1 MQSKKTTSTSAA
13 TPTAVTAS
21 AAPAEKSRMKKSA
34 IILRLLAYLWEHK
47 IWLAVAALLTVAANV
62 IALWGPD
69 LAEDAI
75 DAIHGSGNV
84 DFDTVYQKGIAM
96 LLCYAISAVL
106 SFILSAVMI
115 HLSKKVVY
123 QMRKQVFEHLVDL
136 PVGYF
141 DRNQTG
147 DLISRLTYDID
158 TINAS
163 LSNDLIQICAGAI
176 TVVGAAIQMAKIK
189 PILMLVFAG
198 TVPCLILF
206 TVYRTKKV
214 KPLFRRRSAKLG
226 ELNGYT
232 EEMLSGQKTIR
243 AYGQEETMISRFDR
257 HNNEAVEAHY
267 NADYQGSVVGPSVN
281 FINNVSLALI
291 STFGALLCLGGGL
304 SLGQL
309 TAFNLYSRRFAGP
322 INETANIISE
332 IQSATSAAER
342 VFRLLDHPTE
352 EKVKPGD
359 LPLPSPRGEVKMEK
373 VNFGYTEERQIL
385 HDISLTVKK
394 GETVAIVGPTGGGKT
409 TLISL
414 LMRFYDPQSGEISI
428 DGQNAYTTRMED
440 VRRAYAMVLQDTW
453 LFGGTIAENLCYGN
467 PSVTRQQMEEAARA
481 ARIDD
486 YIRSLP
492 HGYETVLDENGVN
505 ISKGQKQLL
514 TIARAMLVDSPML
527 ILDEATSNVDSRT
540 EQKLQEAMDELM
552 KDKTCF
558 IVAHRL
564 STVQNASR
572 IIVVQNGTI
581 VEMGDHASLLA
592 ADGFYAALYNSQFE
606 GA

>member
-1 MQSKKTTSTSAA
+1 MQSKKTAPV
-13 TPTAVTAS
+13 TP
-21 AAPAEKSRMKKSA
+21 APVSEKAPRMKKSA
-34 IILRLLAYLWEHK
+34 VILRLLSYLWEHK
-47 IWLAVAALLTVAANV
+47 IWLAIAALLTIAANV

-75 DAIHGSGNV
+75 DAIKGPGDV

-96 LLCYAISAVL
+96 LLCYAISAAL
-106 SFILSAVMI
+106 SFVLSAVMI

-123 QMRKQVFEHLVDL
+123 QMRRQVFEHLVDL

-163 LSNDLIQICAGAI
+163 LSNDLIQICAGVI
-176 TVVGAAIQMAKIK
+176 TVVGAAIQMARIK

-198 TVPCLILF
+198 TVPCLIFF

-243 AYGQEETMISRFDR
+243 AYGKEEVMISRFDR
-257 HNNEAVEAHY
+257 HNDEAVQAHY
-267 NADYQGSVVGPSVN
+267 DADYQGSVVGPSVN

-291 STFGALLCLGGGL
+291 STFGALLCLGGKM
-304 SLGQL
+304 SLGGL

-342 VFRLLDHPTE
+342 VFRLLDEPAE
-352 EKVKPGD
+352 EKVKEGD
-359 LPLPSPRGEVKMEK
+359 LHLPSPCGEVELEN
-373 VNFGYTEERQIL
+373 VNFGYNAERQIL
-385 HDISLTVKK
+385 YDVSLTVKR
-394 GETVAIVGPTGGGKT
+394 GETIAIVGPTGGGKT

-414 LMRFYDPQSGEISI
+414 LMRFYDPQSGEIRI

-440 VRRAYAMVLQDTW
+440 VRRSYAMVLQDTW

-467 PSVTRQQMEEAARA
+467 PDVTRKQMETAARA

-492 HGYETVLDENGVN
+492 QGYETVLDENGVN

-564 STVQNASR
+564 STVQNANR
-572 IIVVQNGTI
+572 IIVVRDGRI
-581 VEMGDHASLLA
+581 VETGDHASLLA
-592 ADGFYAALYNSQFE
+592 AGGFYATLYNSQFE
-606 GA
+606 GVEE

>member
-1 MQSKKTTSTSAA
+1 MQSQMIKSTEK
-13 TPTAVTAS
+13 
-21 AAPAEKSRMKKSA
+21 APRMKKRVV
-34 IILRLLAYLWEHK
+34 ILRLLGYLLHHPF
-47 IWLAVAALLTVAANV
+47 WLALAAVLTIVSNV
-62 IALWGPD
+62 ISLWGPQM
-69 LAEDAI
+69 AEEAI
-75 DAIHGSGNV
+75 DAIKGPGNV
-84 DFDTVYQKGIAM
+84 DFDIVFEKGIAM
-96 LLCYAISAVL
+96 LLCYAVSASLAFVL
-106 SFILSAVMI
+106 MAVMI
-115 HLSKKVVY
+115 HLSRKVVY
-123 QMRKQVFEHLVDL
+123 EMRKQVFEHLVDL

-163 LSNDLIQICAGAI
+163 LSNDLIQICAGVI
-176 TVVGAAIQMAKIK
+176 IVVGAAIQMARKA
-189 PILMLVFAG
+189 PILMLVFAV
-198 TVPCLILF
+198 TVPCLIFF

-243 AYGQEETMISRFDR
+243 AYGKEEVMISRFDR
-257 HNNEAVEAHY
+257 HNEEAVQAHY
-267 NADYQGSVVGPSVN
+267 DADYQGSIVGPSVN
-281 FINNVSLALI
+281 FINNISLSLI
-291 STFGALLCLGGGL
+291 YMFGALLYLSGNLTLGA
-304 SLGQL
+304 L

-342 VFRLLDHPTE
+342 VFRLIDQPTE
-352 EKVKPGD
+352 AKVKDGD
-359 LPLPSPRGEVKMEK
+359 RPLPAPLGDVDLEK
-373 VNFGYTEERQIL
+373 INFGYTKERQIL
-385 HDISLTVKK
+385 HDVNLTVKK
-394 GETVAIVGPTGGGKT
+394 GETIAIVGPTGGGKT

-414 LMRFYDPQSGEISI
+414 LMRFYDPTTGEIKI
-428 DGQNAYTTRMED
+428 DGQNTYTSHMED
-440 VRRAYAMVLQDTW
+440 VRHAFAMVLQDTW

-467 PSVTRQQMEEAARA
+467 PSVTREQMEAAAKA

-492 HGYETVLDENGVN
+492 MGYETVLDENGVN

-527 ILDEATSNVDSRT
+527 ILDEATSNVDTRT
-540 EQKLQEAMDELM
+540 EQKLQAAMDELM
-552 KDKTCF
+552 KEKTCF

-572 IIVVQNGTI
+572 IIVVRDGKI
-581 VEMGDHASLLA
+581 VETGNHTALLA
-592 ADGFYAALYNSQFE
+592 AGGFYASLYNSQFE
-606 GA
+606 GNQS

>member
-1 MQSKKTTSTSAA
+1 MQTQTNVKSLEK
-13 TPTAVTAS
+13 
-21 AAPAEKSRMKKSA
+21 APRMKKRVV
-34 IILRLLAYLWEHK
+34 ILRLLSYLLKHPL
-47 IWLAVAALLTVAANV
+47 WLILAAILTVSSNL
-62 IALWGPD
+62 IALWGPE
-69 LAEDAI
+69 LAEEAI
-75 DAIHGSGNV
+75 DTIKGPGNV
-84 DFDTVYQKGIAM
+84 DFDTVFEKGITM
-96 LLCYAISAVL
+96 LLCYALSAALAFV
-106 SFILSAVMI
+106 LSAVMI
-115 HLSKKVVY
+115 HLSRKVVY
-123 QMRKQVFEHLVDL
+123 EMRKQVFEHLVDL

-163 LSNDLIQICAGAI
+163 LSNDLIQICAGII
-176 TVVGAAIQMAKIK
+176 TITGAAIQMARKA
-189 PILMLVFAG
+189 PILMLVFAV
-198 TVPCLILF
+198 TVPCLIFF
-206 TVYRTKKV
+206 TIYRTKKV

-243 AYGQEETMISRFDR
+243 AYGKEEVMISRFDR
-257 HNNEAVEAHY
+257 HNDEAVQAHY
-267 NADYQGSVVGPSVN
+267 DADYQGSIVGPSVN
-281 FINNVSLALI
+281 FINNISLSLI
-291 STFGALLCLGGGL
+291 YMFGALLYLSGNLTLGA
-304 SLGQL
+304 L

-342 VFRLLDHPTE
+342 VFRLIDQPTE
-352 EKVKPGD
+352 AKVKEGD
-359 LPLPSPRGEVKMEK
+359 LPLTDPQGDVALAN

-385 HDISLTVKK
+385 HDVSLAVKK
-394 GETVAIVGPTGGGKT
+394 GETIAIVGPTGGGKT

-414 LMRFYDPQSGEISI
+414 LMRFYDPTSGEIRI
-428 DGQNAYTTRMED
+428 DGQNTYTSHMED
-440 VRRAYAMVLQDTW
+440 VRHAFAMVLQDTW

-467 PSVTRQQMEEAARA
+467 PSVTREQMEAAAKA

-492 HGYETVLDENGVN
+492 MGYETVLDENGVN

-527 ILDEATSNVDSRT
+527 ILDEATSNVDTRT

-552 KDKTCF
+552 KEKTCF

-572 IIVVQNGTI
+572 IIVVKDGRI
-581 VEMGDHASLLA
+581 VEVGNHATLLA
-592 ADGFYAALYNSQFE
+592 AGGFYASLYNRQFE
-606 GA
+606 GT

>member
-1 MQSKKTTSTSAA
+1 MQNKNTLPIAA
-13 TPTAVTAS
+13 K
-21 AAPAEKSRMKKSA
+21 APRMKKSA
-34 IILRLLAYLWEHK
+34 VILRLLSYLWGYK
-47 IWLAVAALLTVAANV
+47 LWLMVAAFLTVAANV

-75 DAIHGSGNV
+75 DAIQGPGKV

-96 LLCYAISAVL
+96 LLCYAVSAGL
-106 SFILSAVMI
+106 AFILSAVMI

-123 QMRKQVFEHLVDL
+123 QMRKEVFEHLVDL

-163 LSNDLIQICAGAI
+163 LSNDLIQICAGTI
-176 TVVGAAIQMAKIK
+176 TVVGAAIQMARIK
-189 PILMLVFAG
+189 PILMLVFAL
-198 TVPCLILF
+198 TVPCLIFF
-206 TVYRTKKV
+206 TIYRTKKV

-243 AYGQEETMISRFDR
+243 AYGKEEVMIARFDR
-257 HNNEAVEAHY
+257 HNDEAVQAHY
-267 NADYQGSVVGPSVN
+267 EADYQGSVVGPSVN

-291 STFGALLCLGGGL
+291 STFGVLLCLAGKL
-304 SLGQL
+304 SLGGL

-342 VFRLLDHPTE
+342 VFRLLDEPTE
-352 EKVKPGD
+352 EKVKEGD
-359 LPLPSPRGEVKMEK
+359 LPLPSPRGEVVLDD
-373 VNFGYTEERQIL
+373 VNFGYVTDRQIL
-385 HDISLTVKK
+385 HDVSLTVKK
-394 GETVAIVGPTGGGKT
+394 GETIAIVGPTGGGKT

-414 LMRFYDPQSGEISI
+414 LMRFYDPGSGEIRI
-428 DGQNAYTTRMED
+428 DGQNAYTTKMED

-467 PSVTRQQMEEAARA
+467 PIVTRKEMEAAARA

-492 HGYETVLDENGVN
+492 DGYETVLDENGVN
-505 ISKGQKQLL
+505 VSKGQKQLL

-552 KDKTCF
+552 KEKTCF

-572 IIVVQNGTI
+572 IIVVRDGRI
-581 VEMGDHASLLA
+581 VETGDHATLLA
-592 ADGFYAALYNSQFE
+592 QGGFYATLYNSQFE
-606 GA
+606 GAPE

>member
-1 MQSKKTTSTSAA
+1 MANKHS
-13 TPTAVTAS
+13 
-21 AAPAEKSRMKKSA
+21 APAGAPRMKKSA
-34 IILRLLAYLWEHK
+34 VILRLLTYL
-47 IWLAVAALLTVAANV
+47 IRYPQWLALAGLLTVASNV
-62 IALWGPD
+62 IALWGPA
-69 LAEDAI
+69 LTEDAI
-75 DAIHGSGNV
+75 DAIIGPGNV
-84 DFDTVYQKGIAM
+84 NFDIVLSKGIAI
-96 LLCYAISAVL
+96 LLCYALSAALAFV
-106 SFILSAVMI
+106 LSAVMI

-123 QMRKQVFEHLVDL
+123 QMRKEVFEHLVDL

-163 LSNDLIQICAGAI
+163 LSNDLIQICAGVI
-176 TVVGAAIQMAKIK
+176 TVGGAAIQMARIK
-189 PILMLVFAG
+189 PILMLVFAA

-206 TVYRTKKV
+206 TIYRTKKV

-243 AYGQEETMISRFDR
+243 AYGKEAVMISRFDR
-257 HNNEAVEAHY
+257 HNDEAVEAHY
-267 NADYQGSVVGPSVN
+267 EADYQGSVVGPSVN
-281 FINNVSLALI
+281 FINNISLALI
-291 STFGALLCLGGGL
+291 STFGALLALGGNL
-304 SLGQL
+304 TLGQL

-342 VFRLLDHPTE
+342 VFRLLDQPTE
-352 EKVKPGD
+352 AKVKDGD
-359 LPLPSPRGEVKMEK
+359 LPLPDPRGEVEMDQ

-385 HDISLTVKK
+385 HDIRLTVRR
-394 GETVAIVGPTGGGKT
+394 GETLAIVGPTGGGKT

-414 LMRFYDPQSGEISI
+414 LMRFYDPVSGKICI
-428 DGQNAYTTRMED
+428 DGQDAYHTPIDDVRHAYT
-440 VRRAYAMVLQDTW
+440 MVLQDTW

-467 PSVTRQQMEEAARA
+467 PAVTGEQMEAAARA

-492 HGYETVLDENGVN
+492 NGYETVLDENGVN

-540 EQKLQEAMDELM
+540 ERKLQEAMDELM
-552 KDKTCF
+552 RDKTCF

-564 STVQNASR
+564 STVQNANR
-572 IIVVQNGTI
+572 IIVVRDGRI
-581 VEMGDHASLLA
+581 VESGDHATLLA
-592 ADGFYAALYNSQFE
+592 AGGFYATLYNSQFE
-606 GA
+606 GEQDS

>member
-1 MQSKKTTSTSAA
+1 MQNKKLHTDSSS
-13 TPTAVTAS
+13 P
-21 AAPAEKSRMKKSA
+21 RMKKSA
-34 IILRLLAYLWEHK
+34 VILRLLSYLWKHPF
-47 IWLAVAALLTVAANV
+47 WLALAALLTIAANV
-62 IALWGPD
+62 IALRGPAY
-69 LAEDAI
+69 AEQAVDAI
-75 DAIHGSGNV
+75 KGPGNV
-84 DFDTVYQKGIAM
+84 DFDTVYQMGIAM
-96 LLCYAISAVL
+96 LLCYALSAGL
-106 SFILSAVMI
+106 AFILSAVMI

-123 QMRKQVFEHLVDL
+123 QMRKEVFEHLVDL

-163 LSNDLIQICAGAI
+163 LSNDLIQICAGLI
-176 TVVGAAIQMAKIK
+176 TVTGAAIEMVRIK
-189 PILMLVFAG
+189 PILMLVFG
-198 TVPCLILF
+198 VTLPCLIFF
-206 TVYRTKKV
+206 TIYRTKKV

-226 ELNGYT
+226 ELNGYA

-243 AYGQEETMISRFDR
+243 AYGKEEVMISRFDR
-257 HNNEAVEAHY
+257 HNDEAVQAHY
-267 NADYQGSVVGPSVN
+267 EADYQGSVIGPSVN

-291 STFGALLCLGGGL
+291 STFGVLLCLGGKL
-304 SLGQL
+304 SLGGL

-322 INETANIISE
+322 INETANIVSE

-342 VFRLLDHPTE
+342 VFRLLDEPTE
-352 EKVKPGD
+352 EKVKKGD
-359 LPLPSPRGEVKMEK
+359 LPLPSPSGEVELEQ
-373 VNFGYTEERQIL
+373 VSFSYVTDTPIL
-385 HDISLTVKK
+385 RDINLTVKK
-394 GETVAIVGPTGGGKT
+394 GETIAIVGPTGGGKT

-414 LMRFYDPQSGEISI
+414 LMRFYDPQTGEIRI

-453 LFGGTIAENLCYGN
+453 LFGGTIAENLRYGN
-467 PSVTRQQMEEAARA
+467 PNATREEMEAAARA

-492 HGYETVLDENGVN
+492 DGYETVLDENGVN
-505 ISKGQKQLL
+505 VSKGQKQLL

-540 EQKLQEAMDELM
+540 EQKLQEAMDELT
-552 KDKTCF
+552 KNKTCF

-572 IIVVQNGTI
+572 IIVVRDGRI
-581 VEMGDHASLLA
+581 VESGRHGDLLEKG
-592 ADGFYAALYNSQFE
+592 GFYATLYYSQFE
-606 GA
+606 GAPE

>member
-1 MQSKKTTSTSAA
+1 
-13 TPTAVTAS
+13 
-21 AAPAEKSRMKKSA
+21 MKKRVV
-34 IILRLLAYLWEHK
+34 ILRLLSYLAKHPL
-47 IWLAVAALLTVAANV
+47 WLILAAILTVSSNI
-62 IALWGPD
+62 IALWGPE
-69 LAEDAI
+69 LAEEAI
-75 DAIHGSGNV
+75 DAIKGPGNV
-84 DFDTVYQKGIAM
+84 DFDIVMEKGITM
-96 LLCYAISAVL
+96 LLCYALSAAL
-106 SFILSAVMI
+106 AFALSAVMI
-115 HLSKKVVY
+115 HLSRKVVFE
-123 QMRKQVFEHLVDL
+123 MRKQVFEHLVDL

-163 LSNDLIQICAGAI
+163 LSNDLIQICAGLI
-176 TVVGAAIQMAKIK
+176 TVTGAAIMMARKA
-189 PILMLVFAG
+189 PILMLVFAV
-198 TVPCLILF
+198 TVPCLIFF
-206 TVYRTKKV
+206 TIYRTKKV

-243 AYGQEETMISRFDR
+243 AYGKEEVMISRFDR
-257 HNNEAVEAHY
+257 HNDEAVQAHY
-267 NADYQGSVVGPSVN
+267 DADYQGSIVGPSVN
-281 FINNVSLALI
+281 FINNISLSLI
-291 STFGALLCLGGGL
+291 YMFGALLYLSGGITLGA
-304 SLGQL
+304 L

-342 VFRLLDHPTE
+342 VFRLLDQPTE
-352 EKVKPGD
+352 AKVKEGD
-359 LPLPSPRGEVKMEK
+359 LPLPAPNGNVELDH
-373 VNFGYTEERQIL
+373 VNFGYVKERQIL
-385 HDISLTVKK
+385 HDVSLTVKK
-394 GETVAIVGPTGGGKT
+394 GETIAIVGPTGGGKT

-414 LMRFYDPQSGEISI
+414 LMRFYDPTTGEIRI
-428 DGQNAYTTRMED
+428 DGQNTYTTHMED
-440 VRRAYAMVLQDTW
+440 VRHAFAMVLQDTW

-467 PSVTRQQMEEAARA
+467 PSVTREEMEAAAKA

-492 HGYETVLDENGVN
+492 LGYETVLDENGVN

-527 ILDEATSNVDSRT
+527 ILDEATSNVDTRT

-552 KDKTCF
+552 KERTCF

-572 IIVVQNGTI
+572 IIVIRDGKI
-581 VEMGDHASLLA
+581 VETGDHSTLLA
-592 ADGFYAALYNSQFE
+592 AGGFYATLYNSQFE
-606 GA
+606 GNQS

>member
-1 MQSKKTTSTSAA
+1 MQTKKAAPITTTSDTGK
-13 TPTAVTAS
+13 
-21 AAPAEKSRMKKSA
+21 APRMKKSA
-34 IILRLLAYLWEHK
+34 VILRLLSYLWAHK
-47 IWLAVAALLTVAANV
+47 IWLAIAALLTVAANV

-75 DAIHGSGNV
+75 DAIRGPGNV

-96 LLCYAISAVL
+96 LLCYAVSAAL
-106 SFILSAVMI
+106 SFVLSAVMI

-163 LSNDLIQICAGAI
+163 LSNDLIQICAGMI
-176 TVVGAAIQMAKIK
+176 TVVGAAIQMARIK
-189 PILMLVFAG
+189 PILMLVFAL
-198 TVPCLILF
+198 TVPCLIFF
-206 TVYRTKKV
+206 TVYRTKLV

-243 AYGQEETMISRFDR
+243 AYGKEEVMISRFDR
-257 HNNEAVEAHY
+257 HNDEAVQAHY
-267 NADYQGSVVGPSVN
+267 DADYQGSVVGPSVN

-291 STFGALLCLGGGL
+291 STFGALLCLGGEL
-304 SLGQL
+304 SLGGL

-342 VFRLLDHPTE
+342 VFRLLDEPAE
-352 EKVKPGD
+352 EKIKPGD
-359 LPLPSPRGEVKMEK
+359 LPLPSPRGEVELDR
-373 VNFGYTEERQIL
+373 VDFGYAEDRQIL
-385 HDISLTVKK
+385 HNVSLTVKK

-414 LMRFYDPQSGEISI
+414 LMRFYDPRSGEIRI

-467 PSVTRQQMEEAARA
+467 PAVTRQQMEAAARA

-492 HGYETVLDENGVN
+492 DGYETVLDENGVN
-505 ISKGQKQLL
+505 VSKGQKQLL

-540 EQKLQEAMDELM
+540 EQKLQEAMDELTRS
-552 KDKTCF
+552 KTCF

-564 STVQNASR
+564 STVRNASR
-572 IIVVQNGTI
+572 IIVVRDGRI
-581 VEMGDHASLLA
+581 VESGDHAALLA
-592 ADGFYAALYNSQFE
+592 AGGFYATLYNSQFE
-606 GA
+606 GVEE

>member
-1 MQSKKTTSTSAA
+1 
-13 TPTAVTAS
+13 
-21 AAPAEKSRMKKSA
+21 MKKSA
-34 IILRLLAYLWEHK
+34 VILRLLSYLWKHPL
-47 IWLAVAALLTVAANV
+47 WLALAALLTVVANV
-62 IALWGPD
+62 IALRGPSY
-69 LAEDAI
+69 AEQAVDAI
-75 DAIHGSGNV
+75 KGPGNV

-96 LLCYAISAVL
+96 LLCYAVSAAL
-106 SFILSAVMI
+106 SFVLSAVMI

-123 QMRKQVFEHLVDL
+123 QMRKEVFEHLVDL

-163 LSNDLIQICAGAI
+163 LSNDLIQICAGTI

-189 PILMLVFAG
+189 PILMLVFAL
-198 TVPCLILF
+198 TVPCLVLF
-206 TVYRTKKV
+206 TIYRTKKV

-243 AYGQEETMISRFDR
+243 AYGKEEVMIARFDR
-257 HNNEAVEAHY
+257 HNDEAVQAHY
-267 NADYQGSVVGPSVN
+267 EADYQGSVVGPSVN

-291 STFGALLCLGGGL
+291 SAFGVLLCLAGKL
-304 SLGQL
+304 SLGGL

-342 VFRLLDHPTE
+342 VFRLLDEPAE
-352 EKVKPGD
+352 AKVKEGD
-359 LPLPSPRGEVKMEK
+359 LPLPSPRGEVELEH
-373 VNFGYTEERQIL
+373 VDFGYSEERQIL
-385 HDISLTVKK
+385 HDVSLTVKK

-414 LMRFYDPQSGEISI
+414 LMRFYDPASGEIRI
-428 DGQNAYTTRMED
+428 DGQNAYTTHMED

-467 PSVTRQQMEEAARA
+467 PSVTREQMEAAAKA

-492 HGYETVLDENGVN
+492 EGYETVLDENGVN
-505 ISKGQKQLL
+505 VSKGQKQLR

-552 KDKTCF
+552 KEKTCF

-572 IIVVQNGTI
+572 IIVVRDGRI
-581 VEMGDHASLLA
+581 VETGNHATLLA
-592 ADGFYAALYNSQFE
+592 QGGFYATLYNSQFE
-606 GA
+606 GAPE

>member
-1 MQSKKTTSTSAA
+1 MQTKSTEK
-13 TPTAVTAS
+13 
-21 AAPAEKSRMKKSA
+21 APRMKKRVV
-34 IILRLLAYLWEHK
+34 ILRLLSYLVKHPL
-47 IWLAVAALLTVAANV
+47 WLVLAGLLTVSSNI
-62 IALWGPD
+62 IALWGPE
-69 LAEDAI
+69 LAEEAI
-75 DAIHGSGNV
+75 DAIKGPGNV
-84 DFDTVYQKGIAM
+84 DFDTVMEKGITM
-96 LLCYAISAVL
+96 LLCYALSAAL
-106 SFILSAVMI
+106 AFALSAVMI
-115 HLSKKVVY
+115 HLSRKVVY
-123 QMRKQVFEHLVDL
+123 EMRKQVFEHLVDL

-163 LSNDLIQICAGAI
+163 LSNDLIQICAGLI
-176 TVVGAAIQMAKIK
+176 TVTGAAIMMARKA
-189 PILMLVFAG
+189 PILMLVFAV
-198 TVPCLILF
+198 TVPCLIFF
-206 TVYRTKKV
+206 TIYRTKKV

-243 AYGQEETMISRFDR
+243 AYGKEEVMISRFDR
-257 HNNEAVEAHY
+257 HNNEAVQAHY
-267 NADYQGSVVGPSVN
+267 DADYQGSIVGPSVN
-281 FINNVSLALI
+281 FINNISLSLI
-291 STFGALLCLGGGL
+291 YMFGALLYLSGGITLGA
-304 SLGQL
+304 L

-342 VFRLLDHPTE
+342 VFRLLDQPTE
-352 EKVKPGD
+352 AKVKEGD
-359 LPLPSPRGEVKMEK
+359 LPLPAPLGDVELDH
-373 VNFGYTEERQIL
+373 VNFGYVEDRQIL
-385 HDISLTVKK
+385 HDVNLTVKK
-394 GETVAIVGPTGGGKT
+394 GETIAIVGPTGGGKT

-414 LMRFYDPQSGEISI
+414 LMRFYDPTTGEIRI
-428 DGQNAYTTRMED
+428 DGQNTYATHMED
-440 VRRAYAMVLQDTW
+440 VRHAFAMVLQDTW

-467 PSVTRQQMEEAARA
+467 PSVTREEMEAAAKA

-492 HGYETVLDENGVN
+492 MGYETVLDENGVN

-527 ILDEATSNVDSRT
+527 ILDEATSNVDTRT

-552 KDKTCF
+552 KEKTCF

-572 IIVVQNGTI
+572 IIVIRDGKI
-581 VEMGDHASLLA
+581 VETGNHSTLLA
-592 ADGFYAALYNSQFE
+592 AGGFYATLYNSQFE
-606 GA
+606 GNQS

>member
-75 DAIHGSGNV
+75 DAIHGFGNV